1 MDFHQLLHTFV
12 GEKVQV
18 RFMMLKEISENVY
31 GLFLKI
37 GEVKCRTKVFSGGEQ
52 YQTAARFYCFSAM
65 KEMR

>member
-1 MDFHQLLHTFV
+1 
-12 GEKVQV
+12 
-18 RFMMLKEISENVY
+18 MMLKEISENVY

-37 GEVKCRTKVFSGGEQ
+37 GEVKCRTKVFSGGGEQ

>member
-18 RFMMLKEISENVY
+18 RFMMLKEISENVN

-37 GEVKCRTKVFSGGEQ
+37 GEVKCRTKVFSGGGSNIRRQ
-52 YQTAARFYCFSAM
+52 RGSTAFQR
-65 KEMR
+65 